1 MTGISDV
8 YLVAGGANALAL
20 HLLTLRYGAVATAVA
35 GYRLLAER
43 QRRKTLLALA
53 SRAPAGTVVFVDKGP
68 GGPAMWLTVGDGN
81 QDALRAEVRRG
92 R

>member
-1 MTGISDV
+1 MSDV
-8 YLVAGGANALAL
+8 YLVLGGIEALAL
-20 HLLTLRYGAVATAVA
+20 HLLTLRYGAVAAAVA

-43 QRRKTLLALA
+43 QRRKTLLALV
-53 SRAPAGTVVFVDKGP
+53 SQAPAGTVVLVDKGP

-81 QDALRAEVRRG
+81 QDLLRAEVWRG

>member
-1 MTGISDV
+1 MSDV
-8 YLVAGGANALAL
+8 YLASGAKALAL
-20 HLLTLRYGAVATAVA
+20 HLLTLRYGAVAAAVA

-53 SRAPAGTVVFVDKGP
+53 SQAPVGTVVLVDKGP

-81 QDALRAEVRRG
+81 QDVLRAEVRRG

>member
-1 MTGISDV
+1 MSDV
-8 YLVAGGANALAL
+8 YLVFGGTEALAL
-20 HLLTLRYGAVATAVA
+20 HLLTLRYGAVAAAVA

-43 QRRKTLLALA
+43 QRRKTLLALV
-53 SRAPAGTVVFVDKGP
+53 SQAPAGTVVLVDKGP

-81 QDALRAEVRRG
+81 QDLLRAEVWRG